1 MATRTITTDVAIF
14 GGGVAGLWA
23 LNLLRRE
30 GYGVLLFE
38 ENTLGS
44 AQTISSQGIIH
55 GGIKYALGG
64 LPTPA
69 SKSIAAMPSVWRDCL
84 AGHGPVDLRGCRLLS
99 EGCHLWSTGSAGGRL
114 AGFLASQLLRGSVVV
129 LQPDEYPVPLRH
141 PDFRGSVYRLSD
153 PVLDVPSLLA
163 TLATPHS
170 EVIFKIDWQTA
181 ALHTRDGL
189 ASLTLP
195 DARLE
200 ARCMLLTAGSGNEAL
215 LKSLDASGPAM
226 QRRPLQQV
234 LVRHEY
240 EEPLFGHCI
249 GHRPSP
255 RLTISSHRT
264 SDGQPVW
271 YLGGDLA
278 TAGAGASPARLIRN
292 ARQELEAE
300 LPWIN
305 LGDSQWRTLTLDRA
319 EPRQAALRRPDMAFV
334 EAVDGVQNALVG
346 WPGKMTLAPR
356 LGEAVLDALRHR
368 NIRPRHQPDL
378 SALPALPR
386 PDIATPHWERGFT

>member
-1 MATRTITTDVAIF
+1 
-14 GGGVAGLWA
+14 
-23 LNLLRRE
+23 
-30 GYGVLLFE
+30 
-38 ENTLGS
+38 
-44 AQTISSQGIIH
+44 
-55 GGIKYALGG
+55 
-64 LPTPA
+64 
-69 SKSIAAMPSVWRDCL
+69 
-84 AGHGPVDLRGCRLLS
+84 
-99 EGCHLWSTGSAGGRL
+99 
-114 AGFLASQLLRGSVVV
+114 
-129 LQPDEYPVPLRH
+129 
-141 PDFRGSVYRLSD
+141 
-153 PVLDVPSLLA
+153 
-163 TLATPHS
+163 
-170 EVIFKIDWQTA
+170 
-181 ALHTRDGL
+181 
-189 ASLTLP
+189 
-195 DARLE
+195 
-200 ARCMLLTAGSGNEAL
+200 
-215 LKSLDASGPAM
+215 M

-278 TAGAGASPARLIRN
+278 TAGAEASPDRLIRN

-305 LGDSQWRTLTLDRA
+305 LGDSQWRTVTLDRA
-319 EPRQAALRRPDMAFV
+319 EPRQAALPRPDTAFV

-356 LGEAVLDALRHR
+356 LGEAVLDALRRR